1 MGSGLLTEI
10 KNNPWALALVIV
22 VHVVLIVLLSINLA
36 SDEKPPMP
44 AAQKHKIIDAV
55 VIDAKKYD
63 QREKQK
69 KLASQKKI
77 DDKKAAEKKR
87 KKELEK
93 KKTLEKKK
101 LAEKKKQQQKLSAE
115 KKKIAEKQKAIAL
128 AKKKEA
134 ERKEREHLA
143 KEKAAKEKKE
153 RELKEKQRL
162 EAEKKRREE
171 EEKQRRVEEK
181 AEFERALL
189 EEERREE
196 EARVQ
201 AERAARLQTQRQQY
215 IMQIAQRVDN
225 NWLRPATTSEEQS
238 CEVIVTQTMMGD
250 VIDVQLQSCTSDNA
264 FQRSVERA
272 VRKASP
278 LPLPPDPELFERK
291 IHFTFKPR
299 L

>member
-87 KKELEK
+87 KQELEK

-101 LAEKKKQQQKLSAE
+101 LAEKKK
-115 KKKIAEKQKAIAL
+115 
-128 AKKKEA
+128 
-134 ERKEREHLA
+134 
-143 KEKAAKEKKE
+143 
-153 RELKEKQRL
+153 
-162 EAEKKRREE
+162 
-171 EEKQRRVEEK
+171 
-181 AEFERALL
+181 
-189 EEERREE
+189 
-196 EARVQ
+196 
-201 AERAARLQTQRQQY
+201 RQ
-215 IMQIAQRVDN
+215 
-225 NWLRPATTSEEQS
+225 
-238 CEVIVTQTMMGD
+238 
-250 VIDVQLQSCTSDNA
+250 
-264 FQRSVERA
+264 
-272 VRKASP
+272 
-278 LPLPPDPELFERK
+278 
-291 IHFTFKPR
+291 
-299 L
+299 